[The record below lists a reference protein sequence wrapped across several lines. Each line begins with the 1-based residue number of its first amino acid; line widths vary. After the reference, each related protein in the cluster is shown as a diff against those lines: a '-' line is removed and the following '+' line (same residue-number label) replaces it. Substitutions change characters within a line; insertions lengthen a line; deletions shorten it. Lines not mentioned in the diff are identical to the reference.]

1 MGGGFSHG
9 GGGGGGEEVPKQVE
23 RRNIDGLDYFT
34 GSGDS
39 GNLSYCSL

>member
-1 MGGGFSHG
+1 MVEVVE
-9 GGGGGGEEVPKQVE
+9 GGEEVPKQVE

>member
-1 MGGGFSHG
+1 MVEVAEV
-9 GGGGGGEEVPKQVE
+9 EEGVLEQVE

-39 GNLSYCSL
+39 GNLSHCSL